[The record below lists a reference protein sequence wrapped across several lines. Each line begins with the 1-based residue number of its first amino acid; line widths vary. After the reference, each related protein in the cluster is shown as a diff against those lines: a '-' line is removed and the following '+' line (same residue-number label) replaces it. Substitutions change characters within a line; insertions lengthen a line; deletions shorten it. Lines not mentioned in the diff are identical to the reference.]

1 MGLVNSSPLLGII
14 MKHLDKENYLI
25 AEQILKGD
33 EANVSYNDEL
43 ERHVDSVENY
53 MREGEDNEW
62 TDFIKN
68 GNKQRAN

>member
-1 MGLVNSSPLLGII
+1 